1 MQVRSDQEIRL
12 VDFADR
18 LWRHAE
24 DRLAIHLHYAR
35 LKPHN
40 RQEHHLRI
48 AANCLEDL
56 VRRFDGQLF
65 RLSTADQVLVVK
77 GALTPDVE
85 PVVEKLRRL
94 FAADPAARPGADG
107 DLFCDWYDL
116 NVDYEEFVAH
126 ARRLLARAEDRRKA
140 EAEQVARSGAPRR
153 ERKQIPIQPEHL
165 GRLVEQLASMDIS
178 SLMRRQPVCAITPE
192 GEARP
197 VFNELFVS
205 IGDLQ
210 RMVMPD
216 VQLTAST
223 PLFAYLTQYLDQ
235 RILRAL
241 PDMEASVPLSTS
253 ININVE
259 TILSPQFLEFDQ
271 KLRAQTKKT
280 IVLELQLSDVF
291 QNVAGFAFARD
302 FVRDRGYRICLD
314 GLNHLTLPLVD
325 KRRLGL
331 DMQKILWA
339 PDVWDQGGEEERKE
353 LAETVR
359 RAGPTRL
366 ILCRC
371 DNAHAVEFGRA
382 IGVSLFQG
390 RHVDAL
396 LSEQAA
402 NARVA

>member
-12 VDFADR
+12 VDYAER
-18 LWRHAE
+18 LSRHAE
-24 DRLAIHLHYAR
+24 DRLVVQLHYSR
-35 LKPHN
+35 LKPHH
-40 RQEHHLRI
+40 RKDHHLRM

-56 VRRFDGQLF
+56 VKRFDGQLF
-65 RLSTADQVLVVK
+65 RLSNNDQVLVVK
-77 GALTPDVE
+77 GATTADME
-85 PVVEKLRRL
+85 PVIEKLRLL
-94 FAADPAARPGADG
+94 FAADPATRPRTEG
-107 DLFCDWYDL
+107 DRFCTWYDL

-126 ARRLLARAEDRRKA
+126 VRRLLQVAEEKRKA
-140 EAEQVARSGAPRR
+140 EADEIARNGGPKRA
-153 ERKQIPIQPEHL
+153 RKQVPIQPEHL

-216 VQLTAST
+216 VDLTAS
-223 PLFAYLTQYLDQ
+223 PALFAYLTQYLDQ

-241 PDMEASVPLSTS
+241 PDVENAVPLSTS

-271 KLRAQTKKT
+271 KLRAQTRKT
-280 IVLELQLSDVF
+280 IILEIQLPDLFRDV
-291 QNVAGFAFARD
+291 AAFAFARD

-314 GLNHLTLPLVD
+314 GLNHLTLPLID

-331 DMQKILWA
+331 DMQKMVWA
-339 PDVWDQGGEEERKE
+339 PHVWEQGGGDARREFEE
-353 LAETVR
+353 AVR

-371 DNAHAVEFGRA
+371 DNERAVAFGQS

-396 LSEQAA
+396 LTEQAA
-402 NARVA
+402 NAKVA